1 MKKLLMLALCL
12 MLVVTVLTGCSDN
25 SKSTTSTDTGKSA
38 ATEAPVSEAPKT
50 DTAETTASD
59 SSKSTSANT
68 GKKFK
73 IGILEVQLNDESTNR
88 AEYFR
93 NYIAPEYNCE
103 FMFSEAISDLEAALK
118 FLENA
123 ADAGCNGIINYYPI
137 KDNTEQLVLKAQE
150 LGMAFVENGGRGAA
164 NDEVYAA
171 AYENFAG
178 GFQADQPATGAL
190 FKEWMESNID
200 VSGEHG
206 YLICTGGAYQGNDQQ
221 TQISS
226 NMLTALEDLYGLKF
240 EQTKEALYQSS
251 SPIEAVNDKN
261 VPVYC
266 YPGMA
271 NQTGWLE
278 GLTAALQ
285 TGKYDYVLTAPQVI
299 GNIGTALNELETAMN
314 KNFTWIGFGT
324 FGDAL
329 TTAISTK
336 DSFGNQ
342 VLSMS
347 TVKLTSIVSA
357 MAFGKLYNNLTG
369 HNEVNLVDGQT
380 AVNLF
385 RMNAVTSPEQLEA
398 MSSWDKPGKWV
409 ADIDFVNSLIA
420 DRGGAKTNQELQDNI
435 NALTY
440 DVIAAR
446 LGAE

>member
-171 AYENFAG
+171 AYEKDIDDSFLIRASG
-178 GFQADQPATGAL
+178 L
-190 FKEWMESNID
+190 F
-200 VSGEHG
+200 
-206 YLICTGGAYQGNDQQ
+206 
-221 TQISS
+221 
-226 NMLTALEDLYGLKF
+226 F
-240 EQTKEALYQSS
+240 
-251 SPIEAVNDKN
+251 EAVK
-261 VPVYC
+261 
-266 YPGMA
+266 
-271 NQTGWLE
+271 
-278 GLTAALQ
+278 
-285 TGKYDYVLTAPQVI
+285 
-299 GNIGTALNELETAMN
+299 
-314 KNFTWIGFGT
+314 
-324 FGDAL
+324 
-329 TTAISTK
+329 
-336 DSFGNQ
+336 
-342 VLSMS
+342 
-347 TVKLTSIVSA
+347 
-357 MAFGKLYNNLTG
+357 
-369 HNEVNLVDGQT
+369 
-380 AVNLF
+380 F
-385 RMNAVTSPEQLEA
+385 RN
-398 MSSWDKPGKWV
+398 
-409 ADIDFVNSLIA
+409 
-420 DRGGAKTNQELQDNI
+420 
-435 NALTY
+435 
-440 DVIAAR
+440 
-446 LGAE
+446 